1 MMTDQDQEQA
11 ADAADENP
19 FEDELG
25 EDASEATFF
34 GWIGQKTEGD
44 FVEARRIIDSYMRRL
59 QALEAEM
66 GAITESVD
74 AQIATHEAEAANLRD
89 LRKTLVGDHE
99 KEVTRITW
107 MLEGAWADFRDPIAA
122 ILGRGKTWKLPNGS
136 ISARTQLPELEYDV
150 EAAVAFIETLPD
162 LEAQG
167 RLLTHTTSLK
177 RSEMKKLVTIH
188 PSGAVEWKATGEILG
203 FAVAEIRE
211 DKITITPRPP
221 AAQEDN

>member
-1 MMTDQDQEQA
+1 MADTQEQA
-11 ADAADENP
+11 ADVAADENP

-89 LRKTLVGDHE
+89 LMKTLVGDHE
-99 KEVTRITW
+99 KEVTRITL
-107 MLEGAWADFRDPIAA
+107 MLEGAWSDFRDPIAA
-122 ILGRGKTWKLPNGS
+122 ILGRDKTWKLPNGS
-136 ISARTQLPELEYDV
+136 ISAKTQLPKLEYDMDAAIAFV
-150 EAAVAFIETLPD
+150 EGLPD

-167 RLLTHTTSLK
+167 RLLSHKTDLK
-177 RSEMKKLVTIH
+177 RGEMKKLVTIH
-188 PSGAVEWKATGEILG
+188 PSGAVEWKATGEILS
-203 FAVAEIRE
+203 FAVADVRE

-221 AAQEDN
+221 AVQED

>member
-1 MMTDQDQEQA
+1 MTDQEQA
-11 ADAADENP
+11 ADVAAEENP

-25 EDASEATFF
+25 AERSPDEFF

-59 QALEAEM
+59 QALKAEM

-122 ILGRGKTWKLPNGS
+122 ILGRGQTWRLTNGS
-136 ISARTQLPELEYDV
+136 ISARKQLPVLEYDV
-150 EAAVAFIETLPD
+150 EAAVAFVEGLPN

-167 RLLTHTTSLK
+167 RLLSHKTDLVL
-177 RSEMKKLVTIH
+177 SEMKKLVDIL
-188 PSGAVEWKATGEILG
+188 PSGAVAWKATGEILS
-203 FAVAEIRE
+203 FAVADVRE

-221 AAQEDN
+221 AVQED

>member
-1 MMTDQDQEQA
+1 MTDQDQEQA
-11 ADAADENP
+11 AEAADENP
-19 FEDELG
+19 FEDELD

-44 FVEARRIIDSYMRRL
+44 FVEARRIIDRYMRRL

-107 MLEGAWADFRDPIAA
+107 MLEGAWADFREPIAA
-122 ILGRGKTWKLPNGS
+122 ILGRSKTWKLPNGS
-136 ISARTQLPELEYDV
+136 ISAKTQQPKLEYDV
-150 EAAVAFIETLPD
+150 EAAIAFVEGLPD

-167 RLLTHTTSLK
+167 RLLSHKTDLK
-177 RSEMKKLVTIH
+177 RGEMKKLLDIRPNGTVVWAD
-188 PSGAVEWKATGEILG
+188 SGEVLT
-203 FAVAEIRE
+203 FAVADVRE

-221 AAQEDN
+221 AAQEE